1 MVLTIPQFRNYLYK
15 EAFIFIHKIFFTAY
29 NVVNDIGIFTNGG
42 GMMRW
47 CAKNRGAL
55 ILSFGAGVIISSF
68 CPANILL
75 ILLAI
80 ALVLL
85 GIAYLK
91 S

>member
-1 MVLTIPQFRNYLYK
+1 MILVYLRM
-15 EAFIFIHKIFFTAY
+15 AVAW
-29 NVVNDIGIFTNGG
+29 V
-42 GMMRW
+42 RW

-55 ILSFGAGVIISSF
+55 VLSFGAGVIISSF

-91 S
+91 C